1 MLKSRK
7 YMNTIAALCIILLM
21 ISQQALSQ
29 ENQMSY
35 LSQKLMLENSIRER
49 VADALDKL
57 LDDIKFVVDVAVE
70 LEFKVPERT
79 VTETQPLTRQE
90 TPTTPAKAASN
101 VLTAQEST
109 TTPASKQGSA
119 DLGLPLPGFETPEDV
134 VRTEEKTTPVLKEG
148 PPTESETSETSTTT
162 VTPAQQPAGIVSK
175 TVQAGRAVPVVKRQQ
190 VNIIM
195 EDGVT
200 PEIIENVRQVAAIAS
215 HYDRTRGDVISVMT
229 ASFKKREKQDGA
241 EAVILKN
248 IAEKIDDLER
258 RQQRAEQE
266 ARIEAQKRIERQAVV
281 RDSLR
286 IQELRQQIADLQNQL
301 KTPMLPD
308 DQRAREIELANL
320 KEQLRESNRRL
331 HELEMGT
338 METAPP
344 RFGRSVNLGFYIIL
358 GLFTIALLILLI
370 IFLVNRRSYQKNH
383 ELKVGYGTKVPMVS
397 RPQPVAQS
405 QTQAPLATPQP
416 QPVDSTAMKEEI
428 KSIKQSVISMSVGQ
442 PDTALRVIN
451 EWLGQTK
458 QTEESESEF

>member
-7 YMNTIAALCIILLM
+7 YMHTIAALCIILLM

-29 ENQMSY
+29 ANQMSY

-49 VADALDKL
+49 VTDALDKF
-57 LDDIKFVVDVAVE
+57 LDDIRFVVDVAVD
-70 LEFKVPERT
+70 LEFTALEGT
-79 VTETQPLTRQE
+79 VTEI
-90 TPTTPAKAASN
+90 PTTSSKVASKT
-101 VLTAQEST
+101 LTAQEST
-109 TTPASKQGSA
+109 TTSVLKQGST
-119 DLGLPLPGFETPEDV
+119 DMGLPLPGFETPENL
-134 VRTEEKTTPVLKEG
+134 VRTERETTSVLKEG
-148 PPTESETSETSTTT
+148 PPSETETPTTT
-162 VTPAQQPAGIVSK
+162 VTPTHQPAGIVKK
-175 TVQAGRAVPVVKRQQ
+175 TIQAGGAVPVVKRQQ

-195 EDGVT
+195 ENGVT

-215 HYDRTRGDVISVMT
+215 HYDRARGDVINVMT